1 MPATSYV
8 YEVPLFFLV
17 LWRMVAVAAAA
28 DTAQCTALNQTYQ
41 SQYEICRNK
50 SSTPYSSGREWC
62 AVPSCAD
69 AIKAAAARRA
79 CGCEIELSC
88 LPLSYCTDACLS
100 DLEAYQSSHIAC
112 SEANQTLVVSSCAAC
127 QHMFPQYASFQASCQ
142 VQASSADAYV
152 ATFHN
157 NLGAQFDYCIKQFPA
172 AGLSFPTYE
181 LSSDHP
187 STSTLVPVI
196 LGVAA
201 AVCVVAAL
209 GYVLYR
215 RRQKPS
221 RQQGGMCRL
230 DAASGTDLSR
240 YQPDSSTTL
249 AAAAAGAPWLHAEGE
264 KERSLTT
271 LPLQDI
277 RFDPEVAKY
286 RIPKQSITDVTK
298 LATGGFG
305 IVFRA
310 KVYGRDVAMKQLLP
324 SKAKD
329 LDATAE
335 FMREIRLC
343 ARLNHQN
350 IVPFV
355 GIAWSTLVDLAVLSD
370 LMPRGDVHELL
381 QSERRFERV
390 QNRRF
395 HWRRAASPN
404 EAADEMTTKTSVALD
419 VGRAVSYLHDLSIIH
434 RDLKAK
440 NVLLSASFEAKL
452 SDFGISRVSKLDE
465 TMTANVGTIAWI
477 APEVLLLL

>member
-41 SQYEICRNK
+41 SQYAICRNK

-221 RQQGGMCRL
+221 REQGGMCRL

-240 YQPDSSTTL
+240 YQPDSSTAL
-249 AAAAAGAPWLHAEGE
+249 AAAAAGAPWLHAEGD

-277 RFDPEVAKY
+277 RFDPDVAKY

-329 LDATAE
+329 LDATAVLTGHRYTTKADIYSFGAFLSE
-335 FMREIRLC
+335 MDTLGTPYATETSTNCEGFSN
-343 ARLNHQN
+343 ARIAIL
-350 IVPFV
+350 V
-355 GIAWSTLVDLAVLSD
+355 GIHCVSQGQLQPSFTHNMPPTLLALARQC
-370 LMPRGDVHELL
+370 LEFHG
-381 QSERRFERV
+381 SERPS
-390 QNRRF
+390 
-395 HWRRAASPN
+395 AAQVV
-404 EAADEMTTKTSVALD
+404 AALE
-419 VGRAVSYLHDLSIIH
+419 
-434 RDLKAK
+434 
-440 NVLLSASFEAKL
+440 
-452 SDFGISRVSKLDE
+452 
-465 TMTANVGTIAWI
+465 
-477 APEVLLLL
+477 

>member
-1 MPATSYV
+1 
-8 YEVPLFFLV
+8 VPLFFLV
-17 LWRMVAVAAAA
+17 LWRMVAVTAAA
-28 DTAQCTALNQTYQ
+28 DTAQCTVLNQTYQ
-41 SQYEICRNK
+41 SQYAICRNK

-181 LSSDHP
+181 LSSDLP

-209 GYVLYR
+209 GCVLYR

-240 YQPDSSTTL
+240 YQPDSSTAL
-249 AAAAAGAPWLHAEGE
+249 AAAAAGAPWLHAEVE
-264 KERSLTT
+264 EERSLTT

-277 RFDPEVAKY
+277 RFDPEVLTGHRYTTKADIY
-286 RIPKQSITDVTK
+286 SFGAFLSEMDTLGTPYATETSTTCEGFSNARIAI
-298 LATGGFG
+298 L
-305 IVFRA
+305 
-310 KVYGRDVAMKQLLP
+310 
-324 SKAKD
+324 
-329 LDATAE
+329 
-335 FMREIRLC
+335 
-343 ARLNHQN
+343 
-350 IVPFV
+350 V
-355 GIAWSTLVDLAVLSD
+355 GIHCVSQGQLQPSFTHNMPPTLLALARQC
-370 LMPRGDVHELL
+370 LEFHA
-381 QSERRFERV
+381 SERPS
-390 QNRRF
+390 
-395 HWRRAASPN
+395 AAQVVAAL
-404 EAADEMTTKTSVALD
+404 EAF
-419 VGRAVSYLHDLSIIH
+419 LHNP
-434 RDLKAK
+434 RD
-440 NVLLSASFEAKL
+440 
-452 SDFGISRVSKLDE
+452 
-465 TMTANVGTIAWI
+465 
-477 APEVLLLL
+477 